1 MGSNWLVLGLVL
13 YIFIPNRTTYLD
25 KKRDIIRVHSAT
37 VRGPVGVWYIIL
49 LSVLTI
55 VAPWGRIRG
64 GNFLFIFW
72 NSYISDVLEY
82 NISSFLF
89 EGTQRT
95 ELIYF

>member
-1 MGSNWLVLGLVL
+1 MGSGQLVGARTGII
-13 YIFIPNRTTYLD
+13 YIYSKQNNLLD

-64 GNFLFIFW
+64 GIF
-72 NSYISDVLEY
+72 S
-82 NISSFLF
+82 SSF
-89 EGTQRT
+89 GTHIF
-95 ELIYF
+95 LKFCLVLLSSFKFYFV